1 MAVEF
6 PASPTLGQRFVA
18 ENTVTYTWL
27 GNRWSSETAI
37 ESGLAEYYVEGGRA
51 DFVYDPTT
59 NTILDGGTAANGP
72 TPTIVTYLSGDSEL
86 SVGDYS
92 EYANIAYSI
101 ENPFGSSIV
110 EAGVF
115 HTLGIDITS
124 YDSETL
130 GSYLYTTAVEYC
142 DNNFPGYQGIQRYV
156 LRDGN
161 DATQNYANCSA
172 AVTASP
178 SLGTTIKQ
186 RIHAWYSGLQD
197 YTVCAYAK
205 NSDGTIFVSERITW
219 SAYGPC
225 FVEGTLITLAD
236 GTTKAVEDITYDDD
250 ILVWDFDH
258 GTYAEAKPIWVK
270 QPQQLDRHNRLTF
283 SDGTVLLTVFNHEIF
298 NKQAGAFT
306 KPMTDA
312 TPIGT
317 ITYNQ
322 MGEEVTLVSKEVIRE
337 PVTYYNVW
345 TEYHL
350 NLFAEGILTSNRF
363 NNIYPIVAMKF
374 VKDDRALRP
383 VEEFVGI
390 DDKYIKGLR
399 LQEQTY
405 SVDYIRDYINERLV
419 KLNITQA
426 VEV

>member
-6 PASPTLGQRFVA
+6 PANPVYGQRFVA

-51 DFVYDPTT
+51 DFVYNPET
-59 NTILDGGTAANGP
+59 NTLLDGGTAANGP
-72 TPTIVTYLSGDSEL
+72 TLTTVTYLPGDSEFG
-86 SVGDYS
+86 VGDNT

-101 ENPFGSSIV
+101 DSLNYIV

-115 HTLGIDITS
+115 QSLGIDLTS
-124 YDSETL
+124 YDSENL

-142 DNNFPGYQGIQRYV
+142 DNNFPGPQGIQRYV
-156 LRDGN
+156 LRNGN
-161 DATQNYANCSA
+161 DASQNFANCSA
-172 AVTASP
+172 TVNTEP
-178 SLGTTIKQ
+178 SLATTIKQ
-186 RIHAWYSGLQD
+186 RIHAWYGGIRD

-205 NSDGTIFVSERITW
+205 DSDGTIFVSERITW
-219 SAYGPC
+219 TGQGPC

-236 GTTKAVEDITYDDD
+236 GTAKAVEYITYDDD

-258 GTYAEAKPIWVK
+258 GTYSQAKPIWVK

-312 TPIGT
+312 TPLGT

-383 VEEFVGI
+383 AEEFAGI

-405 SVDYIRDYINERLV
+405 SVDYIRDYINERLI
-419 KLNITQA
+419 KLNIKQA